1 MKNKS
6 YYYQDL
12 LSFYKFNVPIHRKII
27 EIKNRNYSILAE
39 LKPSQGV
46 CIDLFKNP
54 NINELNLKEKFE
66 YIILPDSLNQ
76 LDDIQKVIHKLRNLV
91 TPESRIILN
100 YYNFFWSPLLIF
112 AEKLGLKKKQKQ
124 DKDNWLNTD
133 DIHNLLA
140 IEDFEIIKTNK
151 RFLFP
156 VYIPII
162 SKFINK
168 YIGNLPIINKFCLVN
183 YIIARPLRI
192 KRENKLKVS
201 VIIPARNEKG
211 NIENAVK
218 RLPKLGQHTEI
229 IFIEGHSKD
238 NTYQEIKKVA
248 KKYKQLDIKYTKQ
261 EGIGKSD
268 AVRKG
273 FAMAK
278 GDILMILDADL
289 TVPPEELI
297 KFYSA
302 IVSGKGELIIG
313 SRLVYPMEQEAM
325 QPLNVFGNKF
335 FSVIF
340 TWMLGQS
347 IKDTLCGTKVISQE
361 NYQKIAANR
370 DYFGDFDPFGDFD
383 LIFGSAKLNFKF
395 IEIPIKY
402 KARQY
407 GETNIS
413 RFKHGLLLLKMT
425 LFALNK
431 LKFK

>member
-1 MKNKS
+1 MENKS

-12 LSFYKFNVPIHRKII
+12 LSFYKFNIPTHRKII
-27 EIKNRNYSILAE
+27 EIKNRNYSILEE
-39 LKPSQGV
+39 LEPNHGI

-76 LDDIQKVIHKLRNLV
+76 LDDTQKVIHKLRRLV
-91 TPESRIILN
+91 IPESRIILN
-100 YYNFFWSPLLIF
+100 YYNFFWSPLLIL

-124 DKDNWLNTD
+124 DNWLNTD
-133 DIHNLLA
+133 DIHNLLT
-140 IEDFEIIKTNK
+140 IEDFEIIKTGR

-168 YIGNLPIINKFCLVN
+168 YIGNLPIINNFCLTN

-192 KRENKLKVS
+192 IKENKLKVS

-238 NTYQEIKKVA
+238 NTYQEIKRIT

-261 EGIGKSD
+261 AGIGKSD

-273 FAMAK
+273 FAISK

-289 TVPPEELI
+289 TVSPEELT

-313 SRLVYPMEQEAM
+313 SRLVYPMEQKAM
-325 QPLNVFGNKF
+325 KTLNIFGNKL

-347 IKDTLCGTKVISQE
+347 VKDTLCGTKAISRK

-370 DYFGDFDPFGDFD
+370 NYFGDFDPFGDFD
-383 LIFGSAKLNFKF
+383 LIFGSAKLNLKF

-413 RFKHGLLLLKMT
+413 RFKHGLLLIKMT
-425 LFALNK
+425 FFALNK